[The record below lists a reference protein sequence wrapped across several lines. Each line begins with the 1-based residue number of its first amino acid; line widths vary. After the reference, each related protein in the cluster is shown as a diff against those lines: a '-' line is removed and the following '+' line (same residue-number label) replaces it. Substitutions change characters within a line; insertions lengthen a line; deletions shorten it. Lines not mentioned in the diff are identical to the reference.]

1 MSMKMRPAKKSHRL
15 RRRLPSMSASIAR
28 PASCVAGLALMLAS
42 AACQGNIGTG
52 SGLPQPPGPQ
62 ITPIAG
68 AQSRTRTTEGA
79 VFLDSDLKMIPLPE
93 VGGFSVTV
101 ALELPAPA
109 PSGAPSGAVPMA
121 FGSAKPQAAPTA
133 APPVTPPSGSAAPSP
148 KGSGASHSA
157 LVAGAKPKAA
167 ATPSG
172 PKIDTKTTI
181 YPEDVPAAPT
191 PQPTG
196 NVQAYAHRTP
206 LVRGWLLSRVP
217 LTLYSLAAARFTIPT
232 QEQTKGRG
240 YTIALFESQK
250 HRKYR
255 LIAWDPAAVVADNS
269 ISAAS
274 VATEPIPLK
283 KNVGYYFVLYGDDLG
298 PAPTPTGSFPA
309 ANNQVL
315 GSPGPGTLFSTPIPG
330 VTPSPA
336 STPVTIPH

>member
-1 MSMKMRPAKKSHRL
+1 MGV
-15 RRRLPSMSASIAR
+15 SIAR
-28 PASCVAGLALMLAS
+28 LASCAAGLALMLAS

-52 SGLPQPPGPQ
+52 GGLPQPPGPQ
-62 ITPIAG
+62 VTPIAG

-79 VFLDSDLKMIPLPE
+79 VFLESDVKTIPLPE
-93 VGGFSVTV
+93 VGGFSVTI

-109 PSGAPSGAVPMA
+109 PSGALSGAEA
-121 FGSAKPQAAPTA
+121 LTAGSGKPQAG
-133 APPVTPPSGSAAPSP
+133 PPVTPPSASAAPAA
-148 KGSGASHSA
+148 KGSGAPANAASGGPSSKPTSHSA
-157 LVAGAKPKAA
+157 LAANEKPKTT

-206 LVRGWLLSRVP
+206 LVRGWIFSRVP

-240 YTIALFESQK
+240 YTIALFESLK
-250 HRKYR
+250 HRKTR
-255 LIAWDPAAVVADNS
+255 LIAWDAAAVVADNS

-283 KNVGYYFVLYGDDLG
+283 KSMGYYFVLYGDDLG
-298 PAPTPTGSFPA
+298 PLPTPTGSFPA
-309 ANNQVL
+309 ANNPLL
-315 GSPGPGTLFSTPIPG
+315 GSPGPGTLLVTPIPG
-330 VTPSPA
+330 LTPFPA